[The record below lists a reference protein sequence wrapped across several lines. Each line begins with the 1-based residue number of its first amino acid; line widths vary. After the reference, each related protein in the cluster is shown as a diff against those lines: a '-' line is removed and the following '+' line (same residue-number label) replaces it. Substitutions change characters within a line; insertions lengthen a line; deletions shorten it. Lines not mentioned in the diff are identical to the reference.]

1 MGSDGSPLKS
11 RPPIFAGSFY
21 PGNREALLKE
31 LDVFFNSVENEQI
44 SEKIWGLIAP
54 HAGYMYS
61 GQVAAEAYNQ
71 VKGRKYDT
79 VIVVAPSHREHFTG
93 ASIYNGDEYHTPL
106 GSIEIN
112 KEMAKECS
120 DSDTGVYLS
129 EKGHGEEHSLEV
141 QLPFLQYAIEGFK
154 LVPIVMCDQSYE
166 MCTNLGLILGKIL
179 KQSDD
184 VLLVGSTDLSHFYD
198 YDTAAALDKH
208 IVDRVGKL
216 DQEGLSRDI
225 EQRKSEACGAG
236 PMITV
241 MYAAKLAGATYSKV
255 LSYKN
260 SGDVTG
266 DRTKVVGYMS
276 ALFYGN

>member
-1 MGSDGSPLKS
+1 MCYDENPLKS
-11 RPPIFAGSFY
+11 RPPVFAGSFY
-21 PGNREALLKE
+21 PGNRETLLKE
-31 LDVFFNSVENEQI
+31 LGVFFDSAENERI
-44 SEKIWGLIAP
+44 SDKIWGLIAP

-71 VKGRKYDT
+71 VKGRKYNT
-79 VIVVAPSHREHFTG
+79 VIVVAPSHRERFKG
-93 ASIYNGDEYHTPL
+93 VSIYNGDEYITPL
-106 GSIEIN
+106 GSIGIN
-112 KEMAKECS
+112 KEMAEECS
-120 DSDTGVYLS
+120 DSDKRIYLS
-129 EKGHGEEHSLEV
+129 ERGHAEEHSLEV
-141 QLPFLQYAIEGFK
+141 QLPFLQYAVEGFN

-166 MCTNLGLILGKIL
+166 ICTNLGFILGKIL
-179 KQSDD
+179 KQNDD
-184 VLLVGSTDLSHFYD
+184 VLLTGSTDLSHFYD
-198 YDTAAALDKH
+198 YDTAAVLDKH
-208 IVDRVGKL
+208 ILDRVGKL
-216 DQEGLSRDI
+216 DHEGLSRDI
-225 EQRKSEACGAG
+225 EQHKSEACGAG